1 LIGTP
6 PITDKDSGCSSAGQE
21 MEVSCLEQNY
31 EIIVNGNSKNN
42 ASDIHGKFGNKIFIS
57 SFFACCIGLE
67 FIR

>member
-1 LIGTP
+1 
-6 PITDKDSGCSSAGQE
+6 